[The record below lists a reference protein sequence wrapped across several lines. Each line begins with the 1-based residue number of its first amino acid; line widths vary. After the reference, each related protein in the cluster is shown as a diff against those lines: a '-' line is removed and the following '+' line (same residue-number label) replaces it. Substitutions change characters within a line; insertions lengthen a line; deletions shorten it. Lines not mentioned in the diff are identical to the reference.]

1 MRSLKQLPGTAAA
14 ALVMSMSK
22 IAMLLAGCLL
32 ACRAG
37 FAAAPTVLDPME
49 SLTEEKVKSIH
60 DTFIIYVG
68 KSMKLDPDQT
78 ALVRQAFA
86 DYRARRTYTDD
97 GEMVDLIP
105 GNPCPDTP
113 EAFAEFIRSCAV
125 TDASIRSAGRI
136 RCPACAGSGA
146 LYYESVRVGG
156 GLTRFRAHCVDCD
169 GKGVLDRSVTFV
181 LRCAPSNLPD
191 KPPTPRQLRIKN
203 TILAAKRGEPEAMLR
218 LADEFVAGQSITRNL
233 VDARIWYKKAALQ
246 GKLAGLVGFHE
257 AARLDSPDYRQR
269 RLLVAMAKAVADLGG
284 KVRHDVSEDTLRARG
299 AYLARIR
306 TRILA
311 GVIFAAF
318 NSRKLA
324 EDHFD
329 YQRLLKVVAGSKVPD
344 VDDNGAGKIEAAL
357 RSWILD
363 GEPEKIG
370 AGAVVAV
377 QDAASGLKPEAFA
390 VLGEIHE
397 QGLSGAPNPQAAH
410 ACFAISQALKADP
423 LVAASLSRLEPA
435 VDPAVTVEILKVF
448 RQQAAAGR
456 CPQAFIESLSKLKSA
471 R

>member
-1 MRSLKQLPGTAAA
+1 MP
-14 ALVMSMSK
+14 K
-22 IAMLLAGCLL
+22 IGIILAGWLL
-32 ACRAG
+32 ACSACLN
-37 FAAAPTVLDPME
+37 AAARVHDPRE
-49 SLTEEKVKSIH
+49 SLTEEKVKTAH

-68 KSMKLDPDQT
+68 KSMNLDPDQT

-86 DYRARRTYTDD
+86 EYRARRSYTDD

-113 EAFAEFIRSCAV
+113 EALAEFFRSCAV

-146 LYYESVRVGG
+146 LYYESVRG

-203 TILAAKRGEPEAMLR
+203 TILAAKKGDPEAMLR

-246 GKLAGLVGFHE
+246 GRLAGLVGFHE
-257 AARLDSPDYRQR
+257 ASRLDSPDYRER
-269 RLLVAMAKAVADLGG
+269 RQLVALAKAVADLGG
-284 KVRHDVSEDTLRARG
+284 KVRHDVSEDPLRSRG
-299 AYLARIR
+299 ACLARIR
-306 TRILA
+306 TRILS
-311 GVIFAAF
+311 GVISAAF
-318 NSRKLA
+318 TSRKLG

-329 YQRLLKVVAGSKVPD
+329 YQLLLKVVAGAKAPS
-344 VDDNGAGKIEAAL
+344 VDDKGAEKMEAAL
-357 RSWILD
+357 RAWILD
-363 GEPEKIG
+363 GEPEKMG
-370 AGAVVAV
+370 AGALAGV

-397 QGLSGAPNPQAAH
+397 QGLTGSPNPQSAH
-410 ACFAISQALKADP
+410 ACFAIAQALKPDP
-423 LVAASLSRLEPA
+423 LVAASLSKLEAA
-435 VDPAVTVEILKVF
+435 VDPSVTAEVLKVF

-456 CPQAFIESLSKLKSA
+456 CSLTFIEGLSKLKSA

>member
-1 MRSLKQLPGTAAA
+1 MF
-14 ALVMSMSK
+14 K

-32 ACRAG
+32 ACGAG
-37 FAAAPTVLDPME
+37 FAAAPTVFDPME

-86 DYRARRTYTDD
+86 EYRARRSYTDD

-113 EAFAEFIRSCAV
+113 EALAEFLRSCAV
-125 TDASIRSAGRI
+125 KDASIRSAGRI
-136 RCPACAGSGA
+136 RCPACVGSGA

-156 GLTRFRAHCVDCD
+156 GLTRFRAYCVDCD

-203 TILAAKRGEPEAMLR
+203 TILAAKKGDPEAMLR

-233 VDARIWYKKAALQ
+233 VDARIWYKKASLQ
-246 GKLAGLVGFHE
+246 GRLAGLVGFHE
-257 AARLDSPDYRQR
+257 ASRLDSPDYRER
-269 RLLVAMAKAVADLGG
+269 RLLVALAKAVADLGG
-284 KVRHDVSEDTLRARG
+284 KVRQDVAEDTLRSRG
-299 AYLARIR
+299 ACLARIR
-306 TRILA
+306 TRILS
-311 GVIFAAF
+311 GVISAAF
-318 NSRKLA
+318 TSRKLG

-329 YQRLLKVVAGSKVPD
+329 YQRLLKVVAGAKAAS
-344 VDDNGAGKIEAAL
+344 VDDKGAEKMEAAL
-357 RSWILD
+357 RAWILD
-363 GEPEKIG
+363 GEPEKMG
-370 AGAVVAV
+370 AGALAAV

-397 QGLSGAPNPQAAH
+397 QGLIGSPNPQSAH
-410 ACFAISQALKADP
+410 ACFAIAQALKPDP
-423 LVAASLSRLEPA
+423 LVAASLSKLEAA
-435 VDPAVTVEILKVF
+435 VDPSVTAEVLKVF

-456 CPQAFIESLSKLKSA
+456 CSQTFLEGLSKLKSA

>member
-1 MRSLKQLPGTAAA
+1 MP
-14 ALVMSMSK
+14 K
-22 IAMLLAGCLL
+22 IGIILAGWLL
-32 ACRAG
+32 ACSACLN
-37 FAAAPTVLDPME
+37 AAARVHDPRE
-49 SLTEEKVKSIH
+49 SLTEEKVKTAH

-68 KSMKLDPDQT
+68 KSMNLDPDQT

-86 DYRARRTYTDD
+86 EYRARRSYTDD

-113 EAFAEFIRSCAV
+113 EALAEFFRSCAV

-146 LYYESVRVGG
+146 LYYESVRGG
-156 GLTRFRAHCVDCD
+156 GLTRFRAVCVDCD
-169 GKGVLDRSVTFV
+169 GKGLLNRSVTFV

-203 TILAAKRGEPEAMLR
+203 TILAAKKGDPEAMLR

-246 GKLAGLVGFHE
+246 GRLAGLVGFHE
-257 AARLDSPDYRQR
+257 AYRLDSPDYRER
-269 RLLVAMAKAVADLGG
+269 RQLVALAKAVADLGG
-284 KVRHDVSEDTLRARG
+284 KVRHDVSEDPLRSRG
-299 AYLARIR
+299 ACLARIR
-306 TRILA
+306 TRILS
-311 GVIFAAF
+311 GVISAAF
-318 NSRKLA
+318 TSRKLG

-329 YQRLLKVVAGSKVPD
+329 YQLLLKVVAGAKAAS
-344 VDDNGAGKIEAAL
+344 VDDKGVEKMEAAL
-357 RSWILD
+357 RAWILD
-363 GEPEKIG
+363 GEPEKMG
-370 AGAVVAV
+370 AGALVAV
-377 QDAASGLKPEAFA
+377 QDAATGLKPEAFA

-397 QGLSGAPNPQAAH
+397 QGLTGSPNPQSAH
-410 ACFAISQALKADP
+410 ACFAIAQALKPDP
-423 LVAASLSRLEPA
+423 LVAASLSKLEAA
-435 VDPAVTVEILKVF
+435 VDPSVTAEVLKVF

-456 CPQAFIESLSKLKSA
+456 CSQTFLEGLSKLKSA